1 MLRAAQLKPGATI
14 VEYGIGWGHT
24 TLALAQLGYNVI
36 AVDIEEKFLKLVEH
50 RANHLGLKITTHHG
64 EFGELPSHIEQR
76 LGVTIANANSH
87 GSNALVLHH
96 SDHEAKGFIDG
107 GIIGK

>member
-50 RANHLGLKITTHHG
+50 RANHLG
-64 EFGELPSHIEQR
+64 
-76 LGVTIANANSH
+76 
-87 GSNALVLHH
+87 
-96 SDHEAKGFIDG
+96 
-107 GIIGK
+107 